1 MPLAARADAVEL
13 LDGGCLSLPEIEQNL
28 VDLARLNR
36 LPGGTAASVSAIE
49 RLVGADAQPSIL
61 DVGTGSADMPI
72 SFAARGW
79 RATGIDLNPDV
90 LLVARRAADDHFG
103 VEIVAGDARSL
114 PFADGAFDVAH
125 CSLLVHHFEPD
136 DAVAILREMR
146 RVARRGVVVNDLR
159 RGLLPIATTA
169 ASIVAFGRSRVTWTD
184 GLPSVRRAYTLPELD
199 GLLAAAGLGV
209 RWRSPGWHPRVVTLA
224 TKETGR

>member
-13 LDGGCLSLPEIEQNL
+13 LDGGCLSLAEIEQNL

-36 LPGGTAASVSAIE
+36 LPGGTAASVSAMR
-49 RLVGADAQPSIL
+49 RLVGADPQAAIL
-61 DVGTGSADMPI
+61 DLGTGSADMPLT
-72 SFAARGW
+72 FAARGW
-79 RATGIDLNPDV
+79 RTTGIDLNPDV
-90 LLVARRAADDHFG
+90 LLVARRKAAAHPLVD
-103 VEIVAGDARSL
+103 IVAGDARSL
-114 PFADGAFDVAH
+114 PFDDGAFDVSH

-159 RGLLPIATTA
+159 RGMLPVVATA
-169 ASIVAFGRSRVTWTD
+169 ASVVAFGRSRVTWTD
-184 GLPSVRRAYTLPELD
+184 GLTSVRRAYTLPELD

-209 RWRSPGWHPRVVTLA
+209 RWRSPRWHPRVVTVA
-224 TKETGR
+224 TEETGR